1 MEWVI
6 SRASNNSDRAFLVH
20 DSGSV
25 QSGYVSDNSCSVRP
39 VFFLNQSVTY
49 ASGDGTMSNP
59 IMLGD

>member
-6 SRASNNSDRAFLVH
+6 SRTSNNSDRAFLVH

-25 QSGYVSDNSCSVRP
+25 RSGYVSDNSCSVRP

-49 ASGDGTMSNP
+49 ASGDGTVSNP
-59 IMLGD
+59 IILGD